1 MRSSKPWCRRRGE
14 SQNMGMQNRLDKW
27 LWAMR
32 LFRTRTQAAAAC
44 REGRVLIGGQRVKPS
59 REPRVGETI
68 GAVVA
73 GVQRT
78 VKVVGFPPGRVGAK
92 LVPEFM
98 EDLTPAAEFEKA
110 REAAKAPSFAWPKG
124 TGRPTKKNRRLW
136 EKLDGERED

>member
-1 MRSSKPWCRRRGE
+1 
-14 SQNMGMQNRLDKW
+14 MQDRLDKW

-44 REGRVLIGGQRVKPS
+44 REGRVLIAGQRVKPS

-78 VKVVGFPPGRVGAK
+78 VKVVGIPPGRVGAK

-110 REAAKAPSFAWPKG
+110 REAARGPAFSWPKG

-136 EKLDGERED
+136 EKLDGGRED